1 MILFFS
7 GVFAMVGLSLILG
20 AGYILGQKS
29 TPKPNREQTPD
40 EVHELE
46 EQRRKQK
53 VIAKDFNNLM
63 AYDETIA
70 YARKKVN

>member
-7 GVFAMVGLSLILG
+7 GVFATVGLLLILG
-20 AGYILGQKS
+20 AGYLLGQKS
-29 TPKPNREQTPD
+29 TPKPNREQTT
-40 EVHELE
+40 EEQHELE

-53 VIAKDFNNLM
+53 EIAKDFNNLM